1 MSGAASNTGIRWPLL
16 IVLSGPSGVGK
27 DAILTRMKELGKPY
41 HFTVTA
47 TTRAQRPA
55 EQDGVD
61 YLFMSCD
68 EFRGMIGRN
77 EFLEWAEVYGN
88 LYGVPRDQ
96 VTGALSDGHDV
107 LIKADVQGAATIRSL
122 TPEALCIFL
131 APGTMKELEQRLRAR
146 LTESSEALETRL
158 RTAQAE
164 MEERARFDY
173 TVVNRQDH
181 LDEAVEAIEGIVE
194 KERGRV
200 PPRRARL

>member
-1 MSGAASNTGIRWPLL
+1 MSGAEGGTGICWPLL

-61 YLFMSCD
+61 YIFLSCD
-68 EFRGMIGRN
+68 EFRAMIRRN

-96 VTGALSDGHDV
+96 VTGAFSNGHDV

-122 TPEALCIFL
+122 SPEALSIFL
-131 APGTMKELEQRLRAR
+131 APSSMKELEQRLRAR
-146 LTESSEALETRL
+146 LTESPQALETRL
-158 RTAQAE
+158 RTAKAE
-164 MEERARFDY
+164 MEEGARFDY

-181 LDEAVEAIEGIVE
+181 LDEAVEAIDRIVA
-194 KERGRV
+194 KERTRV
-200 PPRRARL
+200 PPRCARL